1 MDQDRIDAQNWATEW
16 TIRQKNKK
24 IICIVIGILL
34 AAFVYFVI
42 TAAKIYFS
50 RTVFRSEAEMK
61 EAMQGSF
68 KYEDYQEI
76 DIVGDKLYLTY
87 FNVNSENSGTY
98 NEYTENYTDTT
109 YDDVVVKWH
118 PYTGTIECD
127 WLGDYVVDADVNIMR
142 SYTTFKRQ

>member
-16 TIRQKNKK
+16 AIRQKNKK

-34 AAFVYFVI
+34 AAFVYFAI
-42 TAAKIYFS
+42 TAVKIYFT
-50 RTVFRSEAEMK
+50 RTIFRSEAEMK

-76 DIVGDKLYLTY
+76 DIVGDKVYFTY
-87 FNVNSENSGTY
+87 FNVKDEDSGEY
-98 NEYTENYTDTT
+98 NEYTKSYTDNT

-127 WLGDYVVDADVNIMR
+127 WLGDYTVDTKVNLTR
-142 SYTTFKRQ
+142 NSTTFIRQ